1 MLLRKKESQT
11 AVDSA
16 KDTLN
21 AEIDAL
27 VKKTTPDVQKEVYVL
42 MNIPYADFYKA
53 EGVTGA
59 DTVSSATKQ
68 KTRASLAAGSYH
80 VNSDGSDITGV
91 TFPVKIS
98 DASVLGKYTQITD
111 DSKVDI
117 TTSIKGTESTTTYN
131 GKDALFESPSY
142 SYYTLSYTPSY
153 YKEATVNADGSLS
166 FSEVKGAEPRILAD
180 ATTEFSTSSKYGD
193 YQLNITGLPDTI
205 NTVYGVVI
213 STKEGS
219 NYGLRHVENIW
230 KLNKKKQEQE
240 LAWSTGFVTESHGN
254 KLDSK
259 DYATMMGQTI
269 NKVTYYTNDGI
280 YEIPMDQKVAKKF
293 DGEVSVADI
302 STKSDTTSVVVSG
315 LQVILKKNTK
325 LMESES
331 MKMHILWKLK
341 QKVRLL
347 QEQLNSKKLLQK
359 VDIPL
364 HLAIGVALMHRF
376 QPLLMLTQRQ
386 CR

>member
-1 MLLRKKESQT
+1 M
-11 AVDSA
+11 
-16 KDTLN
+16 
-21 AEIDAL
+21 
-27 VKKTTPDVQKEVYVL
+27 
-42 MNIPYADFYKA
+42 
-53 EGVTGA
+53 
-59 DTVSSATKQ
+59 
-68 KTRASLAAGSYH
+68 
-80 VNSDGSDITGV
+80 

-240 LAWSTGFVTESHGN
+240 LAWSTGFVTESLCYH
-254 KLDSK
+254 
-259 DYATMMGQTI
+259 
-269 NKVTYYTNDGI
+269 DGT
-280 YEIPMDQKVAKKF
+280 D
-293 DGEVSVADI
+293 D
-302 STKSDTTSVVVSG
+302 
-315 LQVILKKNTK
+315 
-325 LMESES
+325 
-331 MKMHILWKLK
+331 
-341 QKVRLL
+341 
-347 QEQLNSKKLLQK
+347 
-359 VDIPL
+359 
-364 HLAIGVALMHRF
+364 
-376 QPLLMLTQRQ
+376 
-386 CR
+386 